1 MRLQKENIRSS
12 NRAVKTKQ
20 KNTFYA
26 LSNENNNFLTL
37 QNSIRFYYPDGDDS
51 VLLDGSLIDPKMV
64 SGGKHGTYTLRVLD
78 CFTRSSKSKPR
89 STWLT
94 QGVQLLNS

>member
-51 VLLDGSLIDPKMV
+51 VLLDGSL
-64 SGGKHGTYTLRVLD
+64 S
-78 CFTRSSKSKPR
+78 
-89 STWLT
+89 
-94 QGVQLLNS
+94 